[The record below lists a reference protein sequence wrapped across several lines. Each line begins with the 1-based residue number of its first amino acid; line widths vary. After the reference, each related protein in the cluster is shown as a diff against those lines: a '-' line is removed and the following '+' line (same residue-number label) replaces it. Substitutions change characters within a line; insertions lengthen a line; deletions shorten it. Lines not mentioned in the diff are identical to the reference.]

1 MSMNEQ
7 HSFFGNLP
15 LIIGVVKSLP
25 ETAASR
31 AASSAAEAK
40 GYAESAA
47 TDAQTAS
54 EHAWGVSVQNN
65 TLKLTA
71 PV

>member
-1 MSMNEQ
+1 MNEQ
-7 HSFFGNLP
+7 QSFFDNLP
-15 LIIGVVKSLP
+15 LIIGIVNSIP
-25 ETAASR
+25 ETAATR
-31 AASSAAEAK
+31 AAGSAAEAK

-47 TDAQTAS
+47 SDAQTAS

-71 PV
+71 PE